1 VDVDEGQSLVSSFKT
16 PCSSGLS
23 FCNAWV
29 CHLFVPC
36 GSAFFAV
43 YLPLHVLGCFKQL
56 NCLLMLQR
64 ETSAIAQFSSLVESP
79 LSMFREMTLRS
90 LVLFR
95 ISLG

>member
-1 VDVDEGQSLVSSFKT
+1 
-16 PCSSGLS
+16 
-23 FCNAWV
+23 
-29 CHLFVPC
+29 
-36 GSAFFAV
+36 
-43 YLPLHVLGCFKQL
+43 
-56 NCLLMLQR
+56 MLQR